1 MRLPSFFK
9 DSKSNQCDLANQE
22 KILIHE
28 MKYYELQQVRERRET
43 TPKYK
48 AAISQAAKRENYLRM
63 SQ

>member
-48 AAISQAAKRENYLRM
+48 AGNSWLLARLLKGKTT
-63 SQ
+63 